1 MVSPRRGYPW
11 HVRRRVLGLIAVAVV
26 VVVGVVAIAAVSR
39 GDGKPSRPAQ
49 LGPAQ
54 QGGDDA
60 NIMRRLQ
67 RDKLMKQAKQGK

>member
-26 VVVGVVAIAAVSR
+26 VVGGVAIAAVSR

-54 QGGDDA
+54 LGGDDA

>member
-1 MVSPRRGYPW
+1 MVAPRRGYPW

-26 VVVGVVAIAAVSR
+26 VVGVVTIAAVSR
-39 GDGKPSRPAQ
+39 SDGKPSQPAQ
-49 LGPAQ
+49 LRPAQ

-60 NIMRRLQ
+60 NLMRRLQ